1 MSELIAKTECAN
13 CIHKNICKLMD
24 AYLNFI
30 ANMSDQTIHDSFD
43 VNVSC
48 KHYEQRGQYTI
59 KGGF

>member
-1 MSELIAKTECAN
+1 MSECTIKTECAN
-13 CIHKNICKLMD
+13 CIHKDICKLTD
-24 AYLNFI
+24 AYLEFI
-30 ANMSDQTIHDSFD
+30 ANMSEQRIRDSFD